1 MGNAPLTSPR
11 AADIL
16 DNVRPI
22 SALRVES
29 IEEAPIFS
37 SEESDN
43 GFVVVAG
50 CKEILILGAGDT
62 GKSTVFKQASLIA
75 QPHSFTPNLQ
85 NLFKET
91 VLKNILE
98 GIKNLAK
105 IVIERNIHLDEEDA
119 IVKVYQLDES
129 SYVNAVQIFL
139 EKDFVQNLI
148 RVWENET
155 VQQIFQDKHALVN
168 DCASEALP
176 YFMNK
181 IAEIRTK
188 DYLPTVQDML
198 YANRRTTGIVEREF
212 IFKETVVVVKEVGG
226 QRSERKSMF
235 QLYNNNSY

>member
-22 SALRVES
+22 STLRVES
-29 IEEAPIFS
+29 IEEAPIFC
-37 SEESDN
+37 SEEADN

-105 IVIERNIHLDEEDA
+105 NVIERNIHLEEEDA

-148 RVWENET
+148 RVWENKT

-181 IAEIRTK
+181 IDEIRTK

-198 YANRRTTGIVEREF
+198 YANRRTTGIV
-212 IFKETVVVVKEVGG
+212 
-226 QRSERKSMF
+226 
-235 QLYNNNSY
+235 

>member
-1 MGNAPLTSPR
+1 MSTSRMGNAPLTSPR

-22 SALRVES
+22 STLRVES
-29 IEEAPIFS
+29 IEEAPIFC
-37 SEESDN
+37 SEEADN

-105 IVIERNIHLDEEDA
+105 NVIERNIHLEEEDA

-148 RVWENET
+148 RVWENKT

-181 IAEIRTK
+181 IDEIRTK

-198 YANRRTTGIVEREF
+198 YANRRTTGIV
-212 IFKETVVVVKEVGG
+212 
-226 QRSERKSMF
+226 
-235 QLYNNNSY
+235 